1 MTGFRCVTGAGPVG
15 AGCGLFQHS
24 LPLPQGGKHSNNPH
38 LVEDQRFPQQ
48 RLSRK
53 ARQKTDAFSPDY
65 VAGASPF
72 CENDIYSRAANLRI
86 RDGQSGGG
94 RKRANPNAAR
104 RKFVKK

>member
-1 MTGFRCVTGAGPVG
+1 MNGGGAS
-15 AGCGLFQHS
+15 GCGLFQHS

-48 RLSRK
+48 RPSHK
-53 ARQKTDAFSPDY
+53 ARQKTDVFSPGY

-72 CENDIYSRAANLRI
+72 CENDVYSRAANLQI
-86 RDGQSGGG
+86 RDAGCGGG